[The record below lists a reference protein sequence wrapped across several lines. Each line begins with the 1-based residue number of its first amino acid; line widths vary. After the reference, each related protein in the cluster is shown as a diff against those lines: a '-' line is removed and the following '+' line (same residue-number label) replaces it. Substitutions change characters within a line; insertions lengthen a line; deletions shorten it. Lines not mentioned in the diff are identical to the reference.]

1 MSDSNCNVPI
11 SNSEDYIKLYK
22 YRWIIIVIYGLF
34 NAINYFQSFLFNV
47 IANIIEDYYGVDE
60 TLTQLSG
67 LVFMIAFIFIFIPV
81 GYFIEKTSLRTASLV
96 GAGLTAL
103 GNCLKL
109 LAISPDSFYWILI
122 SQTICAIAQVFML
135 LTPSKLASVWF
146 GAEEVSTACAIGLFG
161 TQMVFRSKPPTPPSF
176 SQAKLSTTQDDKMTY
191 WVATKGFL
199 KNKDYLIVLFTI
211 GIGYGIWNSFGI
223 LVNQIFLQA
232 FPDDD
237 SSEVGI
243 LTSITCI
250 SGGCFGTMIFGYILD
265 KTHKFKLVA
274 FTVLLANTLASIG
287 QAVCFV
293 NSYKLGVM
301 IIVPINGFFCGSL
314 FVIGF
319 EYAIETTYPTPE
331 PFGAGILNAM
341 VNISAILYVFIYSAV
356 ANMSFVLGQAI
367 FVVSLAL
374 ATVATLFI
382 SPELR
387 RRNANLKCEIN
398 KGFDKN
404 SIE

>member
-161 TQMVFRSKPPTPPSF
+161 TQMGVALGAIIPAIIVRSNTNKDVVGDELDSIFIYIAVISVILFILVVLFFRSKPPTPPSF

-301 IIVPINGFFCGSL
+301 IIVPING
-314 FVIGF
+314 
-319 EYAIETTYPTPE
+319 
-331 PFGAGILNAM
+331 
-341 VNISAILYVFIYSAV
+341 
-356 ANMSFVLGQAI
+356 
-367 FVVSLAL
+367 
-374 ATVATLFI
+374 
-382 SPELR
+382 
-387 RRNANLKCEIN
+387 
-398 KGFDKN
+398 
-404 SIE
+404 